1 VNTRYVQAFTNLGQ
15 GSNTLVIPPN
25 NGIQDIVV
33 VMGLPAG
40 TLSNL
45 ALCRG
50 WAYALIKQIS
60 FRYAGT
66 SQYFMSGQQ
75 VLQAVLSQA
84 TDGASRDA
92 LLSLGGNAAVGA
104 DFATQQFGY
113 VWLPLPHCIPSSR
126 GKLPPFPS
134 DLTTQQC
141 QITLELYPLSQ
152 IFSVGSSGS
161 LSTIPSSLAV
171 GEFQVQQVILE
182 NQGDA
187 LARRID
193 MTSHALSFPITFRQ
207 QEVQIQLNGG
217 ASITPSSVPSTSPQ
231 QVVLTGF
238 RAGEVKEIH
247 CWLTADSA
255 NTPTPAV
262 GAVQNPFAWYPLESC
277 QLTYAGEVYH
287 RGDYNSTQ
295 LWNLVNGRIP
305 AQVNDVR
312 IGAGAT
318 PTIAS
323 TSSADAWS
331 VLPFSQ
337 SYDPETAHSM
347 YVSGK
352 PITNG
357 IVNLQF
363 TIPTTAPASTY
374 TLHVTYVYNAV
385 LTFSQGTCDYV
396 F

>member
-1 VNTRYVQAFTNLGQ
+1 
-15 GSNTLVIPPN
+15 
-25 NGIQDIVV
+25 
-33 VMGLPAG
+33 
-40 TLSNL
+40 
-45 ALCRG
+45 
-50 WAYALIKQIS
+50 
-60 FRYAGT
+60 
-66 SQYFMSGQQ
+66 
-75 VLQAVLSQA
+75 
-84 TDGASRDA
+84 
-92 LLSLGGNAAVGA
+92 
-104 DFATQQFGY
+104 
-113 VWLPLPHCIPSSR
+113 
-126 GKLPPFPS
+126 
-134 DLTTQQC
+134 
-141 QITLELYPLSQ
+141 
-152 IFSVGSSGS
+152 
-161 LSTIPSSLAV
+161 
-171 GEFQVQQVILE
+171 
-182 NQGDA
+182 
-187 LARRID
+187 
-193 MTSHALSFPITFRQ
+193 
-207 QEVQIQLNGG
+207 
-217 ASITPSSVPSTSPQ
+217 
-231 QVVLTGF
+231 
-238 RAGEVKEIH
+238 
-247 CWLTADSA
+247 
-255 NTPTPAV
+255 
-262 GAVQNPFAWYPLESC
+262 
-277 QLTYAGEVYH
+277 VYH